1 MAENKIEIK
10 TKEIKTYSIENLTYG
25 QIEVIYRALM
35 VFEPKYPG
43 GEEAQEEL
51 IKALQRWV

>member
-10 TKEIKTYSIENLTYG
+10 EVKTYSIENLTYG
-25 QIEVIYRALM
+25 HIEVIYRALM

-43 GEEAQEEL
+43 GEEVQEEL

>member
-1 MAENKIEIK
+1 MAEIK
-10 TKEIKTYSIENLTYG
+10 ETKAYSIENLSYE
-25 QIEVIYRALM
+25 QIETIYRALM

-51 IKALQRWV
+51 IKALQGWV

>member
-1 MAENKIEIK
+1 MEIK
-10 TKEIKTYSIENLTYG
+10 ETKAYSIENLTYG

-35 VFEPKYPG
+35 VFKPEYPG
-43 GEEAQEEL
+43 GKEAQEEL